1 MNSITI
7 AGNLGRDA
15 ELRYLQSGDAI
26 LSFSVGDNQ
35 GKDKPTIWWHCSIF
49 GKRAEA
55 LSQYLKKGQAVAVS
69 GSLSKREY
77 TDRDGAKREA
87 LDLRVSEIALQGGQ
101 AREQA
106 SEAPRTS
113 TPARNAYA
121 DVRGGRA
128 PAPAEPRSDFA
139 DDDIPF

>member
-15 ELRYLQSGDAI
+15 ELRYLQSGDPVI
-26 LSFSVGDNQ
+26 SFSVGDNQ
-35 GKDKPTIWWHCSIF
+35 GKDKPTLWWNCSLF

-87 LDLRVSEIALQGGQ
+87 LDLRVNEIALQGGAVQ

-106 SEAPRTS
+106 PAAGTS
-113 TPARNAYA
+113 RNAYA
-121 DVRGGRA
+121 DAKGGAR
-128 PAPAEPRSDFA
+128 PAPAKQTAPELP

>member
-15 ELRYLQSGDAI
+15 ELRYLQSGDPI

-35 GKDKPTIWWHCSIF
+35 GKDKPTIWWNCSLF

-101 AREQA
+101 AKEQA
-106 SEAPRTS
+106 PEAPRAS
-113 TPARNAYA
+113 TPARNAYSDA
-121 DVRGGRA
+121 RSGRA
-128 PAPAEPRSDFA
+128 PAPAQPNFP